1 MFSKINQYLRRAN
14 NYVESFADK
23 KYALWALFAIAFA
36 ESSFFPIPPDVL
48 LIAIALMLPS
58 RAFVSAL
65 ACTLGSLLGGMFGYL
80 IGYSFME
87 TIGMKIINFYNANE
101 IWQKVVQTY
110 NGEVGFWFLAGAAFT
125 PIPYKISTIAAGA
138 TQMSFIPFIIISAIG
153 RSLRFFLVGGLI
165 YFLGPPVKVFIDKY
179 FDKLAFLFLLLLIG
193 GFFAIKFI
201 I

>member
-1 MFSKINQYLRRAN
+1 MLTKINQYLRQATNWVEGFAN
-14 NYVESFADK
+14 K
-23 KYALWALFAIAFA
+23 KYALWALFAVAFA

-48 LIAIALMLPS
+48 LIAISLLLPR
-58 RAFVSAL
+58 RAFISAL
-65 ACTLGSLLGGMFGYL
+65 TCTIGSFLGGMLGYL

-87 TIGMKIINFYNANE
+87 TVGIKIINFYNAYE

-110 NGEVGFWFLAGAAFT
+110 NSEVGFWFLAGAAIT
-125 PIPYKISTIAAGA
+125 PIPFKVATIAAGA
-138 TQMSFIPFIIISAIG
+138 TQMSFLPFIIIAGIG
-153 RSLRFFLVGGLI
+153 RGLRFLFVGGLI
-165 YFLGPPVKVFIDKY
+165 YFFGPPVKLFIDKY

>member
-1 MFSKINQYLRRAN
+1 MLSKINQFLRRAN
-14 NYVESFADK
+14 NWVEGFADK
-23 KYALWALFAIAFA
+23 KYALWALFIIAFA

-48 LIAIALMLPS
+48 LIAIALLLPR
-58 RAFVSAL
+58 RAFVSAF

-87 TIGMKIINFYNANE
+87 TVGIKIINFYNANE

-125 PIPYKISTIAAGA
+125 PIPYKVSTIAAGA
-138 TQMSFIPFIIISAIG
+138 MQMSFITFVLISGIG
-153 RSLRFFLVGGLI
+153 RGLRFFLVGGLI
-165 YFLGPPVKVFIDKY
+165 YFFGPPVKVFIDKY

-193 GFFAIKFI
+193 GFFAIKLI